1 MLEVK
6 KTVSKEN
13 SSGGSSYGQIL
24 KSSSIVGGAQAIN
37 YVIGLVRTKVVAVLL
52 GPSGVGLVS
61 LYVSTVGLMQTF
73 SQFGINESGV
83 REVAV
88 ATGSNDPSLVA
99 QTVKTLRR
107 VCWLTGIFGWG
118 LTVLLAWPLSKW
130 VCGSTEHVWAIVILG
145 GVVLLELVSSGQKA
159 LLQGV
164 RRVGDLARIQVTFA
178 LLSTLL
184 AVVVYWWLRERGIVP
199 VIILTSV
206 VQLGVSWWF
215 ARRVAVIRVRQT
227 WLETW
232 HNSKSLIR
240 LGSAFMYGAVLAAV
254 VGLVIRAL
262 IVRDLGLDAAG
273 IYQAAWALSGMFG
286 AFVLQAMGTDFY
298 PQLTAVASDDHSVG
312 RLVNEQIQT
321 GILLALPGVLA
332 AIGLAAVLVE
342 IFYSAKFDSAA
353 EPLRWFALGV
363 LGQIVSWP
371 IGMVLAAKGN
381 TRWIY
386 ISRTHGAAVHLLLTV
401 VLLTAAGLRGVAWA
415 FAAYVWLQCIVVF
428 VIVYRLSKLTLSRAT
443 LRLILISLLFCLAG
457 LVTVDS
463 LPHPYGLIAV
473 SGGAILISL
482 RCVKGLAA
490 RVGPNGK
497 LGRFL
502 HRLAL
507 AIH

>member
-1 MLEVK
+1 VFEVT
-6 KTVSKEN
+6 KTVSIEN

-52 GPSGVGLVS
+52 GPSGVGLVG
-61 LYVSTVGLMQTF
+61 LYLSAVGLVQTF
-73 SQFGINESGV
+73 AQFGINQSGV
-83 REVAV
+83 REVA
-88 ATGSNDPSLVA
+88 AAAGSQDQERIA
-99 QTVKTLRR
+99 QTIKTLRR
-107 VCWLTGIFGWG
+107 ACWFTGIFGWV
-118 LTVLLAWPLSKW
+118 LTVALAWPLSQW
-130 VCGSTEHVWAIVILG
+130 IFGSVDHLWALAILG
-145 GVVLLELVSSGQKA
+145 CVVLLESVSSGQKS

-184 AVVVYWWLRERGIVP
+184 AIGIYWWLGERGIVP
-199 VIILTSV
+199 VILVTSV

-215 ARRVAVIRVRQT
+215 SRRVAVIRVRQT

-232 HNSKSLIR
+232 RNSKSLIR

-298 PQLTAVASDDHSVG
+298 PQLTAVASDDQAVG

-321 GILLALPGVLA
+321 GILLALPGVLG
-332 AIGLAAVLVE
+332 AIGLASVLVE

-401 VLLTAAGLRGVAWA
+401 IFLTAAGLKGVAWA
-415 FAAYVWLQCIVVF
+415 FATYVWLQCIVVF

-443 LRLILISLLFCLAG
+443 LRLVLISLLFCLAG

-473 SGGAILISL
+473 SGGAILTAL

-497 LGRFL
+497 LGRL
-502 HRLAL
+502 LQKLAF
-507 AIH
+507 AIR

>member
-1 MLEVK
+1 VFEVT
-6 KTVSKEN
+6 KTVSKES

-37 YVIGLVRTKVVAVLL
+37 YIIGLLRTKVVAVLL
-52 GPSGVGLVS
+52 GPSGVGLVG
-61 LYVSTVGLMQTF
+61 LYLSAVGLVQTF
-73 SQFGINESGV
+73 AQFGINQSGV
-83 REVAV
+83 REVA
-88 ATGSNDPSLVA
+88 AAAGSQDQEKIA
-99 QTVKTLRR
+99 QTIKTLRR
-107 VCWLTGIFGWG
+107 ACWFTGIFGWG
-118 LTVLLAWPLSKW
+118 LTVALAWPLSQW
-130 VCGSTEHVWAIVILG
+130 IFGSGDHLWALAILG
-145 GVVLLELVSSGQKA
+145 CVVLFESVSSGQKS

-184 AVVVYWWLRERGIVP
+184 AVGIYWWLRERGIVP

-215 ARRVAVIRVRQT
+215 SRRVAVIRVRQT

-232 HNSKSLIR
+232 YNSKSLIR

-298 PQLTAVASDDHSVG
+298 PRLTAVASDDSAVG

-332 AIGLAAVLVE
+332 AIGLASVLVE

-401 VLLTAAGLRGVAWA
+401 VLLTASGLRGVAWA

-428 VIVYRLSKLTLSRAT
+428 VIVYRLSKLTLSRAS
-443 LRLILISLLFCLAG
+443 LRLIIISLLFCLAG

-473 SGGAILISL
+473 AGGSILVAA
-482 RCVKGLAA
+482 RCVKGLAY
-490 RVGPNGK
+490 RVGSKGK
-497 LGRFL
+497 LGRL
-502 HRLAL
+502 LNRLAL